1 MIADGFC
8 LFGDLFSLPLRNGLT
23 RPKRVR
29 GAGVRMVNM
38 GEIFAHSRI
47 GDIRMDRV
55 PLSDSESE
63 RFLLEE
69 GDLLFA
75 RQSLVFS
82 GAGKCSLFVGASEPV
97 TFESHLIRARLDNAT
112 ADPMFYF
119 YFFQSQAGRH
129 VMETIVEQVAA
140 AGIRGS
146 DLARLPVPIPQV
158 SEQKAIAHI
167 LGTLDDKIELN
178 RKMNGTLEA
187 MARAIF
193 KSWFVDFD
201 PVRIKA
207 EAKAQGRSPDAELQ
221 QLGLS
226 REIADLFPDEF
237 QDSEL
242 GKIPKGFGCH
252 RLRDIA
258 AIDRGLSYK
267 GKYLDPDGIPMLN
280 LGCFAG
286 KGIIREE
293 KIKGYSGEFKERH
306 VVHAGD
312 VLLANTDMTQ
322 NRTILGSPISVPDST
337 PPDGCLFSHHVYAL
351 RFPDEQSRKWRD
363 YLFYAFLQQDF
374 RERAENF
381 ATGTTVLAMPKD
393 AVLDHDLVLPP
404 DNLLNA
410 FLSVVTPLRSMLGT
424 NTRESISL
432 AETREVLLPRL
443 LSGQVQL
450 GDTQK
455 MAEENV

>member
-1 MIADGFC
+1 MASNREETLLASLATDISYGYTESANTEPVGPHFLRITDIQNGVVDWESVPYCTIHEAKLDDYRLAHGDIVVARTGNSTGENYIFSGEREAVFASYLIRFRIDPKRADPFFVWYSMRSQKWWDFVSSSKTGSAQAGANAKV
-8 LFGDLFSLPLRNGLT
+8 LGRYPISLP
-23 RPKRVR
+23 
-29 GAGVRMVNM
+29 
-38 GEIFAHSRI
+38 
-47 GDIRMDRV
+47 
-55 PLSDSESE
+55 
-63 RFLLEE
+63 
-69 GDLLFA
+69 
-75 RQSLVFS
+75 SL
-82 GAGKCSLFVGASEPV
+82 P
-97 TFESHLIRARLDNAT
+97 
-112 ADPMFYF
+112 
-119 YFFQSQAGRH
+119 
-129 VMETIVEQVAA
+129 
-140 AGIRGS
+140 
-146 DLARLPVPIPQV
+146 
-158 SEQKAIAHI
+158 EQKAIAHI

-178 RKMNGTLEA
+178 RKMNETLEA

-207 EAKAQGRSPDAELQ
+207 EAKVQGRSPDAELQ

>member
-1 MIADGFC
+1 
-8 LFGDLFSLPLRNGLT
+8 
-23 RPKRVR
+23 
-29 GAGVRMVNM
+29 
-38 GEIFAHSRI
+38 
-47 GDIRMDRV
+47 MDRV

-207 EAKAQGRSPDAELQ
+207 EAKAQGRSPDADLQ

-242 GKIPKGFGCH
+242 GKIPKGWECVALEEVADLAWG
-252 RLRDIA
+252 DTSVTKK
-258 AIDRGLSYK
+258 SYTDTGFTAYSAK
-267 GKYLDPDGIPMLN
+267 GPDGMLPYHDFDRTGVVVSAIGAN
-280 LGCFAG
+280 SGATWLASG
-286 KGIIREE
+286 KWSCIKNTIRFWATDGDAATEYLYHVT
-293 KIKGYSGEFKERH
+293 KGNDKWPLRGSAQPFISQ
-306 VVHAGD
+306 GD
-312 VLLANTDMTQ
+312 A
-322 NRTILGSPISVPDST
+322 R
-337 PPDGCLFSHHVYAL
+337 AL
-351 RFPDEQSRKWRD
+351 RVLVPANGLGKRFGEEVRPLYDSKRQRLDESSVISEVRD
-363 YLFYAFLQQDF
+363 A
-374 RERAENF
+374 
-381 ATGTTVLAMPKD
+381 
-393 AVLDHDLVLPP
+393 
-404 DNLLNA
+404 
-410 FLSVVTPLRSMLGT
+410 
-424 NTRESISL
+424 
-432 AETREVLLPRL
+432 LLPRL
-443 LSGQVQL
+443 LSGDVTML
-450 GDTQK
+450 TH
-455 MAEENV
+455 